1 MRGCHY
7 TVVDVSLSLNYS
19 IHVLVR
25 FYLITILFF
34 SSCVGLVQAQGQSVE
49 GTVDE
54 VGYDRNRQTL
64 VVKGWLW
71 DHGAGTSVS
80 KVLIAVDGEEHIV
93 VPERIARPDVQQ
105 ARSTRSELVGFKVSV
120 KLNHPLNEG
129 KHPISI
135 FGLLDHGGN
144 YEFPHGDNKH
154 PVVENI
160 GSVGSL
166 DFIDFDKY
174 RKIIEVRGWAW
185 SFISNSA
192 PQEMHISIGN
202 KSYAADFWES
212 SVRKDVQSLL
222 NVDQEKLGFVARFSI
237 DQNLFIGRHP
247 VEVLVDWGDGNNL
260 QLVSGQ
266 GTNQF
271 LTVNAVNRR
280 SIFFLS
286 LIVTI
291 VAVFTLLHRRRL
303 FERFNVWCGKKIN
316 SLQLTVLL
324 IFALVVALG
333 VTGSSW
339 QLLEDYSGLDVVYT
353 GEGNSHVFKQRPI
366 RSDEWAV
373 LTPNTWAQINHDP
386 AFPVTNRNLGV
397 EGQNMGVIGMTGV
410 PIAQPAAFGRFA
422 TWGYFFLPLQQAMS
436 WHWYFPFFACFL
448 VLWKVLSRFN
458 PQGSGLNLLL
468 SLIFCIS
475 PYAAGW
481 SLWPLYASFFPM
493 AIFLLLAYIFE
504 SKKEKY
510 LVLAGGVLGLCLA
523 GWIFTLYPPWQVT
536 LGTFLVFLCVGWLLD
551 RRKYIIWTHYQFIS
565 LLMAVF
571 VAATLV
577 GSWLVDTMPAIEQIR
592 STVYP
597 GGRSALN
604 GADLINAPWW
614 ALRGYFNPAA
624 LTLGFGS
631 GIQSLPANVIVN
643 LSEIG
648 SFIFFPI
655 PIFLLGVFLWRKAVV
670 GVWSLRACLVFIA
683 FALVYGFF
691 GIPLWLSKLTLWSY
705 VTSARLDLALGL
717 ACVVLLALIHANLK
731 QKAVCGR
738 LLACSLALAS
748 AALVWLA
755 FELMPVNLLR
765 NNSLVFVVAMV
776 ITAAAFTWWMTR
788 GRMSEACVLLL
799 LVTGLSTFGFNPISR
814 SPSAV
819 KIDTEKYAFLRD
831 DNGGLRRVL
840 VISDGAAPSM
850 QLAAA
855 GVPTVSGVFY
865 YPHKSLWASMG
876 LNDQLWPFVNRY
888 QHLSFEVDPSMDEQF
903 KVHNTQG
910 DTVVVTV
917 HPEKFEFQK
926 AGAGMVVAKE
936 AKAAGLLR
944 NPSLKEHWRHAG
956 WVWLQVVQ

>member
-1 MRGCHY
+1 MHMFA
-7 TVVDVSLSLNYS
+7 
-19 IHVLVR
+19 R
-25 FYLITILFF
+25 FFFITILFL
-34 SSCVGLVQAQGQSVE
+34 SSYVGLVQAQGQSVE

-54 VGYDRNRQTL
+54 IGYDRNRQTL
-64 VVKGWLW
+64 VVKGWFW
-71 DHGAGTSVS
+71 DHGASTSVS
-80 KVLIAVDGEEHIV
+80 KLRIAVDGEEHIV
-93 VPERIARPDVQQ
+93 VPESIARPDVQQ
-105 ARSTRSELVGFKVSV
+105 ARNTRSELVGFKVSV
-120 KLNHPLNEG
+120 ALNHPLNAG
-129 KHPISI
+129 KHPVSV
-135 FGLLDHGGN
+135 FGLLDDGET

-154 PVVENI
+154 PAVENT

-166 DFIDFDKY
+166 DFVDVDKY
-174 RKIIEVRGWAW
+174 KKIIEVRGWVW
-185 SFISNSA
+185 NFVSNSR
-192 PQEMHISIGN
+192 PQQIHLTIDN
-202 KSYAADFWES
+202 KSYVAYYLEAS
-212 SVRKDVQSLL
+212 ARKDVQSLL
-222 NVDQEKLGFVARFSI
+222 NIDEEKSGFVARFYI
-237 DQNLFIGRHP
+237 DENLSVGHHQ
-247 VEVLVDWGDGNNL
+247 VEVLVDWGDGSNL

-271 LTVNAVNRR
+271 LKVNAVNRR
-280 SIFFLS
+280 SVFFLCV
-286 LIVTI
+286 IVTVI
-291 VAVFTLLHRRRL
+291 TIFTLLHRRRY
-303 FERFNVWCGKKIN
+303 FERFNAWCAKKTN
-316 SLQLTVLL
+316 FLQATALL
-324 IFALVVALG
+324 IFALVVTLG
-333 VTGSSW
+333 LTGSSW

-353 GEGNSHVFKQRPI
+353 GEEKAHAFKQRPI

-373 LTPNTWAQINHDP
+373 LTPNTWAQINHEP

-397 EGQNMGVIGMTGV
+397 DGQNMGVIGMTGV
-410 PIAQPAAFGRFA
+410 PIAQPAALGRFA

-458 PQGSGLNLLL
+458 PQGSGLNLVL
-468 SLIFCIS
+468 SLFFCIS

-493 AIFLLLAYIFE
+493 AIFLLLAYILE
-504 SKKEKY
+504 SKKTKY
-510 LVLAGGVLGLCLA
+510 VVLAGGVLGLCLA

-536 LGTFLVFLCVGWLLD
+536 LGTCLVFLCAGWMLD

-565 LLMAVF
+565 LLMAGL
-571 VAATLV
+571 VAAILV
-577 GSWLVDTMPAIEQIR
+577 GSWLVDTMAAIEQIR

-604 GADLINAPWW
+604 GADVINAPWW

-624 LTLGFGS
+624 LILGFGS
-631 GIQSLPANVIVN
+631 GIQSLPAKVIVN
-643 LSEIG
+643 QSEIG
-648 SFIFFPI
+648 SFIVFPI
-655 PIFLLGVFLWRKAVV
+655 PIFLLGILLWRKAVV
-670 GVWSLRACLVFIA
+670 GVWSLRACLVFMA

-731 QKAVCGR
+731 QQAICGR
-738 LLACSLALAS
+738 LLAGSLALAS

-765 NNSLVFVVAMV
+765 NNSWVFVAAMV
-776 ITAAAFTWWMTR
+776 ITAAAFAWWMTR
-788 GRMSEACVLLL
+788 GRMGEALVLLL
-799 LVTGLSTFGFNPISR
+799 LVTALSTVGFNPISR
-814 SPSAV
+814 APSSV
-819 KIDTEKYAFLRD
+819 KIDSEKHAFLRD
-831 DNGGLRRVL
+831 ENGDLRRVL
-840 VISDGAAPSM
+840 VVSDGAAPSM

-865 YPHKSLWASMG
+865 YPHRSLWASMG
-876 LNDQLWPFVNRY
+876 LDEQLWPFVNRY
-888 QHLSFEVDPSMDEQF
+888 QHLSFDVNPSMDEQF

-926 AGAGMVVAKE
+926 TGAGMVVAKE
-936 AKAAGLLR
+936 ARAAGLLR
-944 NPSLKEHWRHAG
+944 NPSLKEQSRHAG